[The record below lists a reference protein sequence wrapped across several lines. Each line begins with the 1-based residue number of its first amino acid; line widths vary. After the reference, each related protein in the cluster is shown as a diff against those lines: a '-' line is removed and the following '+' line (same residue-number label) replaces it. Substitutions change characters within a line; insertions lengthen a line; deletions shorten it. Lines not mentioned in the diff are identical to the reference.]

1 MKKIILTVISVLS
14 ALTLFAGTPAE
25 DVVEKY
31 KEMKGAR
38 NLVAKGV
45 LIKMARPLMKDYQ
58 IAPLAHKVE
67 ELSVLRIDKADPEIK
82 EQFLKDLQAALS
94 QYMFGGQSVTR
105 NGVVDAYVHL
115 AKPDV
120 ADELIVYN
128 PKIFALYSVSGTF
141 TAEELTKINDYPQKV
156 Q

>member
-1 MKKIILTVISVLS
+1 MKKIIFTVISAFVT
-14 ALTLFAGTPAE
+14 LTLFAGTPAE
-25 DVVEKY
+25 EVVEKY

-67 ELSVLRIDKADPEIK
+67 ELSVLRIDKADPVIR
-82 EQFLKDLQAALS
+82 EQFLKDLQIVLD
-94 QYMFGGQSVTR
+94 QYMYAGQSVTR

-115 AKPDV
+115 ARPDV

-128 PKIFALYSVSGTF
+128 PKIYALYSVSGTF
-141 TAEELTKINDYPQKV
+141 TAEELMKIQKKP
-156 Q
+156 

>member
-1 MKKIILTVISVLS
+1 MKKIIFTVISAFVT
-14 ALTLFAGTPAE
+14 LTLFAGTPAE
-25 DVVEKY
+25 EVVEKY

-67 ELSVLRIDKADPEIK
+67 ELSVLRIDKAEPVIR
-82 EQFLKDLQAALS
+82 EQFLKDIQIVLD
-94 QYMFGGQSVTR
+94 QYMYAGQSVTR

-115 AKPDV
+115 ARPDV

-128 PKIFALYSVSGTF
+128 PKIYALYSVSGTF
-141 TAEELTKINDYPQKV
+141 TAEELMKIQKKP
-156 Q
+156 

>member
-1 MKKIILTVISVLS
+1 MKKIIFTVISAFVT
-14 ALTLFAGTPAE
+14 LTLFAGTPAE
-25 DVVEKY
+25 EVVEKY

-45 LIKMARPLMKDYQ
+45 LIRMARPLMKDYQ

-67 ELSVLRIDKADPEIK
+67 ELSVLRIDKAEPVIR
-82 EQFLKDLQAALS
+82 EQFLKDLQIVLD
-94 QYMFGGQSVTR
+94 QYMYAGQSVTR

-115 AKPDV
+115 ARPDV

-128 PKIFALYSVSGTF
+128 PKIYALYSVSGTF
-141 TAEELTKINDYPQKV
+141 TAEELMKIQKKP
-156 Q
+156 

>member
-1 MKKIILTVISVLS
+1 MKKIIFTVISAFVTF
-14 ALTLFAGTPAE
+14 TLFAGTPAE
-25 DVVEKY
+25 EVVEKY

-67 ELSVLRIDKADPEIK
+67 ELSVLRIDKAEPVIR
-82 EQFLKDLQAALS
+82 EQFLKDLQIVLD
-94 QYMFGGQSVTR
+94 QYMYAGQSVTR

-115 AKPDV
+115 ARPDV

-128 PKIFALYSVSGTF
+128 PKIYALYSVSGTF
-141 TAEELTKINDYPQKV
+141 TAEELMKIQKKP
-156 Q
+156 

>member
-1 MKKIILTVISVLS
+1 MKKIIFTVISAFVT
-14 ALTLFAGTPAE
+14 LTLFAGTPAE
-25 DVVEKY
+25 EVVEKY

-67 ELSVLRIDKADPEIK
+67 ELSVLRIDKAEPVIR
-82 EQFLKDLQAALS
+82 EQFLKDLQIVLD
-94 QYMFGGQSVTR
+94 QYMYAGQSVTR
-105 NGVVDAYVHL
+105 NGIVDAYVHL
-115 AKPDV
+115 ARPDV

-128 PKIFALYSVSGTF
+128 PKIYALYSVSGTF
-141 TAEELTKINDYPQKV
+141 TAEELMKIQKKP
-156 Q
+156 

>member
-1 MKKIILTVISVLS
+1 MKKIIFTVISAFVT
-14 ALTLFAGTPAE
+14 LTLFAGTPAE
-25 DVVEKY
+25 EVVEKY

-67 ELSVLRIDKADPEIK
+67 ELSVLRIDKAEPVIR
-82 EQFLKDLQAALS
+82 EQFLKDLQIVLD
-94 QYMFGGQSVTR
+94 QYMYAGQSVTR
-105 NGVVDAYVHL
+105 NGVVDDYVHL
-115 AKPDV
+115 ARPDV

-128 PKIFALYSVSGTF
+128 PKIYALYSVSGTF
-141 TAEELTKINDYPQKV
+141 TAEELMKIQKKP
-156 Q
+156 

>member
-1 MKKIILTVISVLS
+1 MKKIIFTVISAFVT
-14 ALTLFAGTPAE
+14 LTLFAGTPAE
-25 DVVEKY
+25 EVVEKY

-67 ELSVLRIDKADPEIK
+67 ELSVLRIDKAEPVIR
-82 EQFLKDLQAALS
+82 EQFLKDLQIVLD
-94 QYMFGGQSVTR
+94 QYMYAGQSVTR

-115 AKPDV
+115 ARPDV

-128 PKIFALYSVSGTF
+128 PKIYALYSVSGTF
-141 TAEELTKINDYPQKV
+141 TAEELMKIQKKP
-156 Q
+156 

>member
-1 MKKIILTVISVLS
+1 MKKIIFTVISAFVT
-14 ALTLFAGTPAE
+14 LTLFAGTPAE
-25 DVVEKY
+25 EGVEKY

-67 ELSVLRIDKADPEIK
+67 ELSVLRIDKAEPVIR
-82 EQFLKDLQAALS
+82 EQFLKDLQIVLD
-94 QYMFGGQSVTR
+94 QYMYAGQSVTR

-115 AKPDV
+115 ARPDV

-128 PKIFALYSVSGTF
+128 PKIYALYSVSGTF
-141 TAEELTKINDYPQKV
+141 TAEELMKIQKKP
-156 Q
+156 

>member
-1 MKKIILTVISVLS
+1 MKKIIFAVISAFVT
-14 ALTLFAGTPAE
+14 LTLFAGTPAE
-25 DVVEKY
+25 EVVEKY

-67 ELSVLRIDKADPEIK
+67 ELSVLRIDKADPVIR
-82 EQFLKDLQAALS
+82 EQFLKDLQIVLD
-94 QYMFGGQSVTR
+94 QYMYAGQSVTR
-105 NGVVDAYVHL
+105 NGIVDAYVHL
-115 AKPDV
+115 ARPDV

-128 PKIFALYSVSGTF
+128 PKIYALYSVSGTF
-141 TAEELTKINDYPQKV
+141 TAEELMKIQKKP
-156 Q
+156 